1 MEIQQPGVC
10 KFLQSDRTCGL
21 VDPEEERP
29 SVRPSLAY
37 ALTSRK
43 CRPASDLILL
53 GIDSTPKGT
62 VYWGEHLADKVL
74 NDLACAQARC
84 SHFAPEL
91 DPEALKFDFSNPLAA
106 RDVLEYRDIAH
117 LDGGLHSIEP
127 GKIIKFN
134 RLESLDEMLKTVA
147 IHMAHG
153 DSGSYLQPSIDTQSR
168 LPGQVVQ
175 SLLNRNRFYGTRA
188 NMRAIILDPALLG
201 HTKKT
206 NPFESFSLMFLTDLT
221 LNRKNLG
228 SLGVGTTI
236 WRGIGAHTSVR
247 TEILDLDFKA
257 KLQDQ
262 IVTDSRLRW
271 LGNELAGLINPYQG
285 GLPGLGKKR

>member
-21 VDPEEERP
+21 LN
-29 SVRPSLAY
+29 SGKRPSLAY
-37 ALTSRK
+37 TNSRE

-53 GIDSTPKGT
+53 AGDSTPVGVIGKL
-62 VYWGEHLADKVL
+62 YWGEHLADKVL
-74 NDLACAQARC
+74 NDLTQAQAKC

-91 DPEALKFDFSNPLAA
+91 DPRVLKFDFSNPLA
-106 RDVLEYRDIAH
+106 DHNVLEYQEIAH
-117 LDGGLHSIEP
+117 FGGGLHSLEP
-127 GKIIKFN
+127 GKVIKFS
-134 RLESLDEMLKTVA
+134 RLENLDEMLRTVA
-147 IHMAHG
+147 VHMAHG
-153 DSGSYLQPSIDTQSR
+153 DSGSYLQPFIEAQSR
-168 LPGQVVQ
+168 LPGQVIQ
-175 SLLNRNRFYGTRA
+175 SFLNRMKFYGTRA
-188 NMRAIILDPALLG
+188 NMRAIVLNPALLG
-201 HTKKT
+201 HTTKAD
-206 NPFESFSLMFLTDLT
+206 PFESFSLMFLTELT
-221 LNRKNLG
+221 LIKKNLG